1 MQEKGWKQIDLADA
15 ANLPTV
21 TISRIMRNS
30 NDRGGPFYLTEEII
44 AAIAVAF
51 EKGEDGWR
59 TLSDAAFPERRL
71 WIEALRSKDNIIK
84 LNMRLCDN
92 GLPQLG
98 LPYTED

>member
-1 MQEKGWKQIDLADA
+1 MQEKGWKQIDLAEA
-15 ANLPTV
+15 SNLPTV
-21 TISRIMRNS
+21 TISRIVRNS

-59 TLSDAAFPERRL
+59 TLSDAAFPERKL
-71 WIEALRSKDNIIK
+71 WMEALRSKDNIIQ
-84 LNMRLCDN
+84 LNIRLCDN

-98 LPYTED
+98 LPYAED